1 MIRKPF
7 MRRYSTRAAA
17 VLALLTATFLWATPA
32 KAQTEIPILNPQFN
46 RDTLTCSPGTN
57 CDSYGVTSWITGP
70 QTYVLKAST
79 TQFPTAPPTALY
91 VVVMG
96 NETASGSILQTVGAT
111 VQANTTYTL
120 TMEVGARADE
130 VFTGYEAMLLA
141 GNVTLVSGN
150 RATPFGGEFVTET
163 LVYQS
168 GATPAQLGQPLQV
181 LITSK
186 GNGQTAVS
194 NLGLTYTPTA
204 P

>member
-1 MIRKPF
+1 
-7 MRRYSTRAAA
+7 
-17 VLALLTATFLWATPA
+17 
-32 KAQTEIPILNPQFN
+32 
-46 RDTLTCSPGTN
+46 
-57 CDSYGVTSWITGP
+57 
-70 QTYVLKAST
+70 
-79 TQFPTAPPTALY
+79 
-91 VVVMG
+91 MG